1 MLKLRNHLLQG
12 SKYLTDSIFTQPSN
26 NVFSRGLDE
35 SYEPSHDTE
44 DGQYEGYRG
53 SDLPEGYTAYGQN
66 CNAYEYN
73 QYEYDNGESP
83 VDDRPE
89 SKPCERLKSCC
100 NDIGRL
106 VQIILR

>member
-1 MLKLRNHLLQG
+1 MSKLRNHLLQG

-26 NVFSRGLDE
+26 NVFSRGREE

-53 SDLPEGYTAYGQN
+53 ADLPEGYTAYGQN
-66 CNAYEYN
+66 CNADEYN
-73 QYEYDNGESP
+73 QYEYDHGESP
-83 VDDRPE
+83 CDDMSE
-89 SKPCERLKSCC
+89 SEPCKRLKLSC

-106 VQIILR
+106 V